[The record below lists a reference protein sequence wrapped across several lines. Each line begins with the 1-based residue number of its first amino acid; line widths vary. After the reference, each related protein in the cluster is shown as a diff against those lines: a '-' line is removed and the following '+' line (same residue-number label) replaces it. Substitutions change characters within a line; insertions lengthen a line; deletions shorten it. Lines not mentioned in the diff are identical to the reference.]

1 MTKNTLN
8 NTEQS
13 AQSGIKI
20 YLRNG
25 LYFVLFLMAVQLLT
39 TLTGGGLTALG
50 IEPRTVNGL
59 FGIFLAPFIH
69 RLIQTAAFPPVR
81 RSLLLPRTD
90 AGHHNRAAH
99 NEHHPQR

>member
-39 TLTGGGLTALG
+39 TLTGGGLTAG
-50 IEPRTVNGL
+50 Y
-59 FGIFLAPFIH
+59 
-69 RLIQTAAFPPVR
+69 
-81 RSLLLPRTD
+81 
-90 AGHHNRAAH
+90 
-99 NEHHPQR
+99 